1 MTTISYRESHS
12 AIGHGAQYD
21 AILYSAGAY
30 DADVWL
36 LEQAVLRDIIARHFP
51 ADSKHLDFACGTG
64 RVLSFIRPHAASVTG
79 LDVSAAMVAEARKKV
94 PDARFVL
101 GDATTDASVLPEP
114 ASFDSATAFRFF
126 LNAEQPLREAGAA
139 AIAGLLKPGAVFI
152 FNNHGNR
159 TSLLYPVLKV
169 RQLLGLTVAISLP
182 HRELMS
188 LIARHGF
195 EVIETRGVCFLPR
208 IIARWVPR
216 SVWRFLETTVS
227 GIPAL
232 SRFGIYQIH
241 VARRVG
247 AR

>member
-21 AILYSAGAY
+21 AILYSPGAY
-30 DADVWL
+30 DADVWA
-36 LEQAVLRDIIARHFP
+36 LEQTVLRGIIARLFP
-51 ADSKHLDFACGTG
+51 ASAKHLDFACGTG
-64 RVLSFIRPHAASVTG
+64 RVLSFIRPFAASITG

-94 PDARFVL
+94 RDARFVL
-101 GDATTDASVLPEP
+101 GDATTDPSVLPEP

-126 LNAEQPLREAGAA
+126 LNAEPALREAGAR
-139 AIAGLLKPGAVFI
+139 AIAGLVKPGALFI

-159 TSLLYPVLKV
+159 TSLLYPALKV
-169 RQLLGLTVAISLP
+169 RQMMGLEVAISLP
-182 HRELMS
+182 HRELMA
-188 LIARHGF
+188 LIARNGF
-195 EVIETRGVCFLPR
+195 EVVETHGVCFLPR
-208 IIARWVPR
+208 IVARWIPR
-216 SVWRFLETTVS
+216 QLWRALETAGS
-227 GIPAL
+227 KIPGF